1 MVYLMIAA
9 GEETKALLIHRLE
22 AHLTVMG
29 GTGIGKENR
38 DRVHD
43 GAGAFVR
50 RK

>member
-1 MVYLMIAA
+1 MYLMIAA